1 MILTHASYAA
11 RSCGPLAAVLAAW
24 LVASSASAAEAP
36 AAATY
41 DVREFGARGDG
52 ESLDTAAIQKAI
64 DACAAAG
71 GGEVRLAGGTFLS
84 GTVVLKSHVTLHVAA
99 GATLLGSRDMDH
111 YPDLTPKIHYLYRP
125 RFTKALIYA
134 EQAECIGI
142 AGRGTIDGQ
151 GHFYTNP
158 DGDKLRPYIL
168 RFSECKNV
176 RVAGVKFLNS
186 ARWLSHYLACED
198 VVIDGVT
205 IDSRIRANRDGIDV
219 DSCRNVR
226 IANCHVFTGD
236 DAIVLKATAHRPC
249 EHVTVTN
256 CVLSSQASAF
266 KLGTE
271 SNGGFEDITVSNCTI
286 HDTGR
291 AGIAILMVDGAALER
306 VNVSNITMRDVGTAV
321 VVRLGNRAR
330 PLPGEDPPGVGSLED
345 VMISNIQGEN
355 IGPHGCFVCGIPGH
369 PVRNVTLENIRL
381 RFAGGVQ
388 ETVAVADVPEREAAY
403 PGTPMFGTLPAY
415 GFFCRHAENVRLH
428 NLDLEFVKDDVRPA
442 IVCDDV
448 AELDLF
454 SLRAKTTKQTGA
466 VVSLHNV
473 RGAMLHGC
481 RVHRPIECFVKVH
494 GKTSS
499 HIALIGN
506 DLRNARQTVT
516 GSRELAAEAVIEE

>member
-1 MILTHASYAA
+1 MMLTHASYAA
-11 RSCGPLAAVLAAW
+11 RSCAPWAAVLAAW
-24 LVASSASAAEAP
+24 LVASSASAADAP
-36 AAATY
+36 AAGTF

-52 ESLDTAAIQKAI
+52 QTLDTAAIQKAI

-71 GGEVRLAGGTFLS
+71 GGEVRLAGGAFLS

-111 YPDLTPKIHYLYRP
+111 YPDITPKIHYLYRP

-168 RFSECKNV
+168 RFSECTNV
-176 RVAGVKFLNS
+176 RVAGIKFLNS
-186 ARWLSHYLACED
+186 ARWLSHYLACEN

-291 AGIAILMVDGAALER
+291 AGIAILMVDGGALER
-306 VNVSNITMRDVGTAV
+306 VNVSNITMRDVGTAI

-355 IGPHGCFVCGIPGH
+355 IGTHGCFVCGIPGH
-369 PVRNVTLENIRL
+369 PVRNVTLSNIRL

-388 ETVAVADVPEREAAY
+388 KPVAVADVPEREAAY

-428 NLDLEFVKDDVRPA
+428 SLDLEFVTDDVRPA

-454 SLRAKTTKQTGA
+454 SLRAKTMKQTEA
-466 VVSLHNV
+466 ALLLHNV
-473 RGAMLHGC
+473 CGALVHGC
-481 RVHRPIECFVKVH
+481 RVHRPLARFLRVEGARTGDV
-494 GKTSS
+494 
-499 HIALIGN
+499 ALLGN
-506 DLRNARQTVT
+506 DLRR
-516 GSRELAAEAVIEE
+516 AEQAVVCGDKVAEKAVFQK